1 MSKVQSS
8 VIIDKPIEE
17 VFDYAASPHNGPAFI
32 PNLNENANINP
43 AKVDGR
49 NSGIGQ
55 TFDWRFN
62 MAGVDLRGKAEVT
75 EYNRPNRVKIV
86 STGDSDS
93 SWTYTFEEE
102 GSGTKVNIALDYEFS
117 ENALKRLA
125 NKVVV
130 DKLAQKTCEQMA
142 DNLKLILEN

>member
-32 PNLNENANINP
+32 PNLNENANITP
-43 AKVDGR
+43 AKVGDHD
-49 NSGIGQ
+49 SGVGQ

-62 MAGVDLRGKAEVT
+62 MAGVELRGKAEVT
-75 EYNRPNRVKIV
+75 EYDRPNRVKIA

-93 SWTYTFEEE
+93 SWTYTFEKE
-102 GSGTKVNIALDYEFS
+102 GNGTKVNIGLEYEFS

-142 DNLKLILEN
+142 ENLKLILES